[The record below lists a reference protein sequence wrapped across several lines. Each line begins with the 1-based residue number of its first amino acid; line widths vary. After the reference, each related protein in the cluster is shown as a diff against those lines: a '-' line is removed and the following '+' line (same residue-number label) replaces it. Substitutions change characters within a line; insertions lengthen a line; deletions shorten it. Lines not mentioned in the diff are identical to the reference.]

1 MTADAPLILT
11 LALDATT
18 QTRLDALR
26 EAHFPPARNYLA
38 AHLTLFHHLPAEE
51 SATIATDLADLCAAR
66 EPLSLTASGVI
77 FFGRGV
83 AYGFAAPDLVA
94 MRTELARRWWSWLTA
109 QDRQKFRAHV
119 TVQNKVAP
127 AQARALHAALSADF
141 TPFTA
146 TGEAL
151 RLWRYLGG
159 PWEPVAAYPFE
170 EKTHEGETSIS
181 TLNPR
186 NLYR

>member
-1 MTADAPLILT
+1 MTDAPLILT
-11 LALDATT
+11 LALDTAT
-18 QTRLDALR
+18 QADLDRLR
-26 EAHFPPARNYLA
+26 EEHFPPARNYLA
-38 AHLTLFHHLPAEE
+38 AHLTLFHHHPAEK
-51 SATIATDLADLCAAR
+51 SDTIAADLADLCAMR
-66 EPLSLTASGVI
+66 GPLGLTASGVI

-83 AYGFAAPDLVA
+83 AYGFESPDLVA
-94 MRTELARRWWSWLTA
+94 VRAELARRWWPWLTA

-127 AQARALHAALSADF
+127 EQARALHAALSADF
-141 TPFTA
+141 APFAA

-159 PWEPVAAYPFE
+159 PWEPVSAYPFGRE
-170 EKTHEGETSIS
+170 THKGETSIS
-181 TLNPR
+181 TPKPR

>member
-1 MTADAPLILT
+1 MTDAPLILT

-18 QTRLDALR
+18 QAHLDALR
-26 EAHFPPARNYLA
+26 EEHFPPSRNYLA
-38 AHLTLFHHLPAEE
+38 AHLTLFHHLPAEK
-51 SATIATDLADLCAAR
+51 SDTIAADLADLCAMR
-66 EPLSLTASGVI
+66 GPLGLTASGVL

-83 AYGFAAPDLVA
+83 AYGFASPELVA
-94 MRTELARRWWSWLTA
+94 VRAELAQRWWPWLTA

-127 AQARALHAALSADF
+127 EQTRALHAALSADF
-141 TPFTA
+141 APFAA

-159 PWEPVAAYPFE
+159 PWEPVSAYPFGRE
-170 EKTHEGETSIS
+170 THKGETSIS
-181 TLNPR
+181 TPKSR